1 MVFLLS
7 EFFGEAKETAMTL
20 PKVGRMV
27 FSRCLIVGWAILIAG
42 VLNIAQAQY
51 APPPP
56 PPAPPPPPPVFNP
69 SPSNTTVSQ
78 PSYKSISP
86 TTPSTGSESEVTS
99 PANEE
104 PPTAPSERGPSVTKT
119 RSVHHHYRGRSAI
132 AGHCGY
138 YHCARIYPWAFY
150 ASARWVPGYYD
161 YAPGQLGRGHPRYW
175 GWARPYGYHGD

>member
-1 MVFLLS
+1 
-7 EFFGEAKETAMTL
+7 MTFT
-20 PKVGRMV
+20 KVGRMV
-27 FSRCLIVGWAILIAG
+27 FSRCLVVGWATFIAG

-56 PPAPPPPPPVFNP
+56 PPVPPPPPPVFNP
-69 SPSNTTVSQ
+69 SPSNTTVPQ

-86 TTPSTGSESEVTS
+86 STPSAVPGDEITS
-99 PANEE
+99 PVNEE
-104 PPTAPSERGPSVTKT
+104 HPSTTAPSERGASVAKT
-119 RSVHHHYRGRSAI
+119 RSVHHHYRGRPAI

-150 ASARWVPGYYD
+150 ASARWFPGYYD
-161 YAPGQLGRGHPRYW
+161 YAAGQLGRGRPRYW